1 MRQLGAGVVIKAI
14 PGGLAVKHE
23 ASKVVPSLM
32 PEDDDDDDNDDNN
45 NDDSR
50 QKRGHV
56 WDMPKAKE
64 KFFFFKGFI
73 ALVDGLSTEYP
84 HKIVAMQKGSDL
96 EKGLIT
102 ESFI

>member
-1 MRQLGAGVVIKAI
+1 
-14 PGGLAVKHE
+14 
-23 ASKVVPSLM
+23 
-32 PEDDDDDDNDDNN
+32 
-45 NDDSR
+45 
-50 QKRGHV
+50 
-56 WDMPKAKE
+56 MPKAKE